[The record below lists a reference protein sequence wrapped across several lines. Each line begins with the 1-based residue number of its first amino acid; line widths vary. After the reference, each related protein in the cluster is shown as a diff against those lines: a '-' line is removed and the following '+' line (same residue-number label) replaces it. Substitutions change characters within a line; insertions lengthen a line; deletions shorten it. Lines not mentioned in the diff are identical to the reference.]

1 MAYRPLVWRHHN
13 RDKRRL
19 QRKIYRVRKRLRN
32 LEILPPVGVDMN
44 NEQQKIYDQ
53 LGQGDFSYWDSIKTK
68 DGHNGGIQPYQ
79 LTKDLTP
86 EELLYER
93 YRSTS
98 MEKGSS
104 FEVSPEDIVIPE
116 RCPLTNIPILVD
128 YKDRRSDNYYVLDR
142 LDWSKGIVK
151 GNIRVVSALGLQ
163 QRLNEISKLSDF
175 VYEDYV
181 PSNLQKVICRRAS
194 KSASGRGLEYNL
206 EPEDIVI
213 SETCPYLK
221 IKLSYNKKDSKKP
234 FYYSIDRIDSSKGY
248 IKGNIQIISLLANT
262 MKNEASSDQLLTFA
276 KSILEIH
283 KKS

>member
-1 MAYRPLVWRHHN
+1 MGYRSLVWRHHN
-13 RDKRRL
+13 RDKRRI
-19 QRKIYRVRKRLRN
+19 QKKIYKVRKRLRT

-44 NEQQKIYDQ
+44 DEQRKIYDQ
-53 LGQGDFSYWDSIKTK
+53 LGQGDFSYWDSIKTR
-68 DGHNGGIQPYQ
+68 DGHEGGTQVYQ
-79 LTKDLTP
+79 QTKDLTP
-86 EELLYER
+86 EEFLYER
-93 YRSTS
+93 YRSKTT
-98 MEKGSS
+98 EKGSS
-104 FEVSPEDIVIPE
+104 FEISPEDIVIPE
-116 RCPLTNIPILVD
+116 RCPLINIPILVD

-163 QRLNEISKLSDF
+163 QRLNEISKLNDF

-181 PSNLQKVICRRAS
+181 PSNLQKVICLKASISARR
-194 KSASGRGLEYNL
+194 RGLEYNL
-206 EPEDIVI
+206 KPEDIVI

-248 IKGNIQIISLLANT
+248 IKGNVRIISLLANT

>member
-116 RCPLTNIPILVD
+116 E
-128 YKDRRSDNYYVLDR
+128 K
-142 LDWSKGIVK
+142 
-151 GNIRVVSALGLQ
+151 
-163 QRLNEISKLSDF
+163 
-175 VYEDYV
+175 
-181 PSNLQKVICRRAS
+181 
-194 KSASGRGLEYNL
+194 
-206 EPEDIVI
+206 
-213 SETCPYLK
+213 
-221 IKLSYNKKDSKKP
+221 
-234 FYYSIDRIDSSKGY
+234 
-248 IKGNIQIISLLANT
+248 
-262 MKNEASSDQLLTFA
+262 
-276 KSILEIH
+276 
-283 KKS
+283 